1 MEVLTI
7 FTLLILLFSVIIH
20 EVSHGGVAYALG
32 DTTAK
37 DAGRLS
43 LNPLVHIDP
52 VGSVLLPLFLL
63 ALGAPVIAWAKPVPV
78 NPLNFSDRKW
88 GDLKVSLAGPLSNL
102 SVALVFGLI
111 IKFMPFLPQSFLTIA
126 AVVVFYNIVLS
137 LFNLIPVPPLDGSH
151 ILFSLLPERF
161 NSFKI
166 FLWQYG
172 FIILLFIIF
181 IIPGGLD
188 WIFNFAQAILVF
200 LFGPGPLFT

>member
-37 DAGRLS
+37 DSGRLS

-63 ALGAPVIAWAKPVPV
+63 VLGMPVIAWAKPVPI
-78 NPLNFSDRKW
+78 NPMNFNDRRW
-88 GDLKVSLAGPLSNL
+88 GNLKVSLAGPLSNL

-126 AVVVFYNIVLS
+126 AIVVFYNIVLA
-137 LFNLIPVPPLDGSH
+137 LFNLIPIPPLDGSH
-151 ILFSLLPERF
+151 ILFSLLPESF

-172 FIILLFIIF
+172 FILLLFLIF

-188 WIFNFAQAILVF
+188 WIFNFAGKILAF
-200 LFGPGPLFT
+200 LFGQGVSF

>member
-1 MEVLTI
+1 MEALTI
-7 FTLLILLFSVIIH
+7 FTLLILLFSIIIH
-20 EVSHGGVAYALG
+20 EVSHGSVAYALG
-32 DTTAK
+32 DTTAR
-37 DAGRLS
+37 DEGRLS

-52 VGSVLLPLFLL
+52 VGSILLPLFLM
-63 ALGAPVIAWAKPVPV
+63 ALGMPVIGWAKPVPV
-78 NPLNFSDRKW
+78 NPMNFTDRKW

-126 AVVVFYNIVLS
+126 AIVVFYNIVLA

-151 ILFSLLPERF
+151 ILFSLLPESL
-161 NSFKI
+161 NSFKV

-172 FIILLFIIF
+172 FIILLLLIF

-188 WIFNFAQAILVF
+188 WIFNFADRVLIY
-200 LFGPGPLFT
+200 LFGTGVGF

>member
-1 MEVLTI
+1 MEALTI
-7 FTLLILLFSVIIH
+7 FTLLILLFSIIIH
-20 EVSHGGVAYALG
+20 EVSHGSVAYALG
-32 DTTAK
+32 DTTAR
-37 DAGRLS
+37 DEGRLS

-52 VGSVLLPLFLL
+52 VGSILLPLFLM
-63 ALGAPVIAWAKPVPV
+63 ALGMPVIGWAKPVPV
-78 NPLNFSDRKW
+78 NPMNFTDRKW

-126 AVVVFYNIVLS
+126 AIVVFYNIVLA

-151 ILFSLLPERF
+151 ILFSLLPESL
-161 NSFKI
+161 NYIKV

-172 FIILLFIIF
+172 FIILLLLIF

-188 WIFNFAQAILVF
+188 WIFNFADRVLIY
-200 LFGPGPLFT
+200 LFGTGAGF